1 MEKNIMK
8 IGVYPGTFDP
18 ITLGHLDI
26 IIRAGKLFDKVIIA
40 VAEDNTKN
48 PIFNIDERKKFIQHS
63 TSNLKNIEV
72 SSFKG
77 LLVNYAS
84 EKNALSIIR
93 GLRVLSDFEDEFK
106 MALMNRSL
114 NDEIV
119 TIFLMPHEK
128 YTHLSSSII
137 REVAR
142 LQGDV
147 STLVPKIVR
156 EALDKKFNK

>member
-1 MEKNIMK
+1 
-8 IGVYPGTFDP
+8 
-18 ITLGHLDI
+18 
-26 IIRAGKLFDKVIIA
+26 
-40 VAEDNTKN
+40 
-48 PIFNIDERKKFIQHS
+48 
-63 TSNLKNIEV
+63 
-72 SSFKG
+72 
-77 LLVNYAS
+77 
-84 EKNALSIIR
+84 
-93 GLRVLSDFEDEFK
+93 

-142 LQGDV
+142 LKGDV

-156 EALDKKFNK
+156 EALETKFNK

>member
-1 MEKNIMK
+1 MK

-18 ITLGHLDI
+18 ITFGHLDI
-26 IIRAGKLFDKVIIA
+26 IVRAGKLFDKVIIA

-48 PIFNIDERKKFIQHS
+48 PIFNIEERRQFIENS
-63 TSNLKNIEV
+63 ISELKNVEV
-72 SSFKG
+72 SSFSG

-84 EKNALSIIR
+84 KKNALSIIR

-142 LQGDV
+142 LKGDV

-156 EALDKKFNK
+156 EALETKFNK

>member
-1 MEKNIMK
+1 MK

-18 ITLGHLDI
+18 ITFGHLDI

-48 PIFNIDERKKFIQHS
+48 PIFNIEERKQFIEHS
-63 TSNLKNIEV
+63 TSELKNVEV

-84 EKNALSIIR
+84 KKNALSIIR

-137 REVAR
+137 REDAR
-142 LQGDV
+142 LKGDV

-156 EALDKKFNK
+156 EALETKFNK

>member
-1 MEKNIMK
+1 MK

-18 ITLGHLDI
+18 ITFGHLDI
-26 IIRAGKLFDKVIIA
+26 IVRAGKLFDKVIIA

-48 PIFNIDERKKFIQHS
+48 PIFNIEERKQFIEHS
-63 TSNLKNIEV
+63 TSELKNVEV

-84 EKNALSIIR
+84 KKNALSIIR

-142 LQGDV
+142 LKGDV

-156 EALDKKFNK
+156 KALETKFNK

>member
-1 MEKNIMK
+1 MK

-18 ITLGHLDI
+18 ITFGHLDI
-26 IIRAGKLFDKVIIA
+26 IVRAGKLFDKVIIA

-48 PIFNIDERKKFIQHS
+48 RIFNIEERRQFIENS
-63 TSNLKNIEV
+63 ISELKNVEV
-72 SSFKG
+72 SSFSG

-84 EKNALSIIR
+84 KKNALSIIR

-142 LQGDV
+142 LKGDV

-156 EALDKKFNK
+156 EALETKFNK